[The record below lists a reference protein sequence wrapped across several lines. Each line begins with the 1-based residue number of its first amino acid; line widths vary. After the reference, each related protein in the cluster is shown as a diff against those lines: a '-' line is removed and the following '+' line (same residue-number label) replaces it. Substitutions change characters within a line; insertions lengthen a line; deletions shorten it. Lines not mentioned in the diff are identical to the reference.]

1 MRKSLSLILCLLL
14 ILGLLSGCSE
24 EDAAETNEITEA
36 ASSAVTEVPE
46 ESFYTG
52 WISEDATE
60 AVAEAQLNTVVLRDS
75 DNSLR
80 IDFVLMA
87 VSSDAPFIAQGVAL
101 NESGANALIQWL
113 MSGEARAT
121 AGEFGV
127 EAYGEA
133 AFHVSQEENV
143 YLGKIAKAAKNAP
156 VIQLAVEET
165 LADSGLLD
173 ALIPLFEE
181 SYGYTVEITSGA
193 NAAILSTARNAN
205 ADLVLAEAG
214 DGAQALVDDGYCR
227 IPAGFDS
234 DQLTFA
240 SMQYLLC
247 GPSED
252 PAGVADCLSVTASFA
267 AIADS
272 ESTFVSRG
280 DNSTAH
286 RLEQTFWAKN
296 TNFGNWYISADAE
309 MGPCL
314 VINDMQGGYIL
325 TDKLTWL
332 KYVSANGI
340 I

>member
-1 MRKSLSLILCLLL
+1 MRKILSLIFCLLL
-14 ILGLLSGCSE
+14 VFGLFAGCSDE
-24 EDAAETNEITEA
+24 EVSETAKTETTAAPEASGTE
-36 ASSAVTEVPE
+36 
-46 ESFYTG
+46 FYTG
-52 WISEDATE
+52 WIPDETIATE
-60 AVAEAQLNTVVLRDS
+60 TAAEAELNTVVYRDS
-75 DNSLR
+75 DKALR
-80 IDFVLMA
+80 IDYVFLA
-87 VSSDAPFIAQGVAL
+87 VSQEAPFLVQDVTL
-101 NESGANALIQWL
+101 NEDGTDALIQWL
-113 MSGEARAT
+113 MTEEARAI
-121 AGEFGV
+121 AAEFGV
-127 EAYGEA
+127 DAYGEG
-133 AFHVSQEENV
+133 AFHVSQEDDL
-143 YLGKIAKAAKNAP
+143 YIGKIRKAAKNTP
-156 VIQLAVEET
+156 VIHLAVEET

-181 SYGYTVEITSGA
+181 KYGYTVEISSGS

-214 DGAQALVDDGYCR
+214 EGAQAMVEDGYCR
-227 IPAGFDS
+227 IPGGFGS

-247 GPSED
+247 GPAED

-280 DNSTAH
+280 DNSAAH
-286 RLEQTFWAKN
+286 RLEQIFWAKD
-296 TNFGNWYISADAE
+296 TVFGGWYISADME

-314 VINDMQGGYIL
+314 VMNDIQGGYIL

-332 KYVSANGI
+332 KYSSANGI